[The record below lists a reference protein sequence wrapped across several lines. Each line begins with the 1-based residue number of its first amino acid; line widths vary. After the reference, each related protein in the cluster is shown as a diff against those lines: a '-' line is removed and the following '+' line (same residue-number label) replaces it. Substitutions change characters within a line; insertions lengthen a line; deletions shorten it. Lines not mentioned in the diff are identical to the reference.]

1 MTTAT
6 RKAKTAGITLPAH
19 ELKAALAAVSH
30 AVPHR
35 GPKPV
40 LANVRLGDGLLSG
53 TDLEVRIDVAVSYH
67 GDAMLLPHQRLTA
80 ILNAAGGDEV
90 TLTPDGARCV
100 VRCGSG
106 TWTLPT
112 EDAAEFPTWEPE
124 SLKPRTQHPAE
135 QLAHAIRSV
144 LVAAD
149 TESSRY
155 ALGAV
160 LIEVATGGK
169 VSFVAT
175 DGRRLHL
182 AEIENAVNLDPS
194 VTLLPARA
202 AGILYSLAT
211 AGGQEMVEIDAS
223 DREVVCTCGGATLTA
238 RLTEGRFPKWRDVL
252 PKDGGEPT
260 SVMVADLL
268 SATTAAAIVTSEQS
282 RGVRYTFAEN
292 GIHMQAR
299 SAEAGE
305 SSVTCEVQEA
315 GHKCSVQLDPAFVRE
330 WLRGLPAGG
339 DPVVTITAK
348 DKASAVI
355 LRSDD
360 TYTGVIMP
368 LDPEA

>member
-1 MTTAT
+1 M
-6 RKAKTAGITLPAH
+6 
-19 ELKAALAAVSH
+19 
-30 AVPHR
+30 
-35 GPKPV
+35 
-40 LANVRLGDGLLSG
+40 
-53 TDLEVRIDVAVSYH
+53 
-67 GDAMLLPHQRLTA
+67 
-80 ILNAAGGDEV
+80 
-90 TLTPDGARCV
+90 
-100 VRCGSG
+100 
-106 TWTLPT
+106 
-112 EDAAEFPTWEPE
+112 
-124 SLKPRTQHPAE
+124 KPRTQHPAE

-169 VSFVAT
+169 VSLVAT

-223 DREVVCTCGGATLTA
+223 DREVVCTCGGVTLTA

-252 PKDGGEPT
+252 PKDSGEPT
-260 SVMVADLL
+260 SVFVADLL

-282 RGVRYTFAEN
+282 RGVRYTFAAE

-305 SSVTCEVQEA
+305 SSVTCEVQSA
-315 GHKCSVQLDPAFVRE
+315 GHKCSVLLDPAFVRE
-330 WLRGLPAGG
+330 WLRGLPAAGN
-339 DPVVTITAK
+339 PVVTITAK

>member
-1 MTTAT
+1 MAVKEKT
-6 RKAKTAGITLPAH
+6 RGGVTLNAA
-19 ELKAALAAVSH
+19 ELKSALQIVGKAVAARAA
-30 AVPHR
+30 
-35 GPKPV
+35 KPA
-40 LANVRLGDGLLSG
+40 LSNVRIGDGLVSA
-53 TDLEVRIDVAVSYH
+53 TDLEVRLDVAIDYH
-67 GDAMLLPHQRLTA
+67 GEPMLLPHGRLLA
-80 ILNAAGGDEV
+80 ILNAANGNAV
-90 TLTPDGARCV
+90 TFTPKGSSCE
-100 VRCGSG
+100 VRCDRGS
-106 TWTLPT
+106 WTLPT

-124 SLKPRTQHPAE
+124 GMKPRTQHPAE

-169 VSFVAT
+169 VSLVAT

-223 DREVVCTCGGATLTA
+223 DREVVCTCGGVTLTA

-252 PKDGGEPT
+252 PKDGGQPT
-260 SVMVADLL
+260 SVFVADLL

-282 RGVRYTFAEN
+282 RGVRYTFAAE

-305 SSVTCEVQEA
+305 SSVTCEVQAA
-315 GHKCSVQLDPAFVRE
+315 GHKCSVLLDPAFVRE
-330 WLRGLPAGG
+330 WLRGLPAAGN
-339 DPVVTITAK
+339 PVVTITAK

>member
-1 MTTAT
+1 MAVKE
-6 RKAKTAGITLPAH
+6 RIRGGVTLSVA
-19 ELKAALAAVSH
+19 ELKSALQIVGK
-30 AVPHR
+30 AVPSR
-35 GPKPV
+35 PAKPV
-40 LANVRLGDGLLSG
+40 LTNVRIGDGRVSA
-53 TDLEVRIDVAVSYH
+53 TDLEVRLDVDIDYH
-67 GDAMLLPHQRLTA
+67 GDAMLLPHGRLLA
-80 ILNAAGGDEV
+80 ILNAGNGDDV
-90 TLTPDGARCV
+90 TFTPKGSSCE
-100 VRCGSG
+100 VRCGRGS
-106 TWTLPT
+106 WTLPT
-112 EDAAEFPTWEPE
+112 EDAAEFPTWEPDN
-124 SLKPRTQHPAE
+124 LKPRTQHPAE

-149 TESSRY
+149 NESSRF

-160 LIEVATGGK
+160 LMEVATGGK

-182 AEIENAVNLDPS
+182 AEIENAVDLDPS
-194 VTLLPARA
+194 TTLLPARA
-202 AGILYSLAT
+202 AGILYSLAA
-211 AGGQEMVEIDAS
+211 AGGQELVEIDAS
-223 DREVVCTCGGATLTA
+223 DREVVCTCGAVTLTA
-238 RLTEGRFPKWRDVL
+238 RLTEGRFPRWRDVL
-252 PKDGGEPT
+252 PKDGGSPT

-282 RGVRYTFAEN
+282 KGVRYTFAAE

-315 GHKCSVQLDPAFVRE
+315 GHKCSVQLDPAFVRD
-330 WLRGLPAGG
+330 WLRGLPSGG

-368 LDPEA
+368 LDSEA